1 MDGSGPAVPPRTKVT
16 AEAVRT
22 RKLELNLPDAT
33 SQQSAAAWFRGVLRL
48 PDELKQNCVDD
59 IVDLMPRF
67 VELLSSEHQ
76 AVVTE
81 AASVVANIAA
91 SPGEN
96 SSSRVIDSGAV
107 PLLIKLLGSTDNNDL
122 KDHAALALGNVAI
135 GSAQARNHVIDS
147 DGLEPLLKVMDD
159 FVEGQSTSAR
169 VLNSTVW
176 TVSQLCRAVPR
187 PSVEVLRP
195 VLPVLTQ
202 LLVTAGDE
210 EVLVDACWAISY
222 LAEDFA
228 YLEVVCQPEIVK
240 VVVNLLDH
248 PSNGV
253 RTAAV
258 RASGNFVTGNDR
270 QTQVV
275 IEAGGLEAF
284 GKLIES
290 PVDEHCKDA
299 VWAISNI
306 AAGTQEQIQRVIDAN
321 LIPKLV
327 RAWHTRCE
335 TVKTEAAWA
344 LCNFCTGG
352 SPEQFKYLMSQ
363 RHAVTPLV
371 CVLLE
376 SKDTALAGGA
386 RNAIDALT
394 KAGEEERQRNNTD
407 QNDYARAVE
416 DAQKARTAF
425 MRAQRFESDKNWNAA
440 IESYTEA
447 MRHYW
452 NPEKC
457 HNRMGICYSK
467 LGQHAEAFT
476 EYDAV
481 LKINPHDGVGYCNRG
496 RKHLALGRFQEAE
509 ADALMSLK
517 LNPKHKTSQ
526 QLLLDARKKT
536 TTQDLPGT
544 EAELYSQAEK
554 LRKHKQW
561 SAAIDAFSELLD
573 TDYPGKAH
581 LLNQRGVCYQELGQ
595 HEDALRDLT
604 ESLELDPSQPVSKL
618 CNRADVFRDLE
629 RFDQAVD
636 DLNRVIEM
644 APDDGAAKAQLAEVQ
659 TAMAVPASART
670 AFKNAKKKYNADEW
684 ENAIAGFTDAI
695 SSGLG
700 KSETYIAWVMRG
712 WSYHQVGKMEESLRD
727 FDMAVADDPAR
738 VVGLYSRGIA
748 HKRGGRAH
756 QAKEDCDHAVD
767 LTWEDLARA
776 SLEDFGL
783 PPLGVEEQ
791 MCDVPEGIRVFF
803 TQLAGAVIGDE
814 MFGMRCFEAA
824 VSAYSLALRSTANAT
839 LVVPR
844 DALCRWHF
852 QRGRCYLLLHRNVE
866 AMSDFTTVISKV
878 PENKPKLADA
888 HFFRGHLYSQ
898 QDKWVEAEQDLQI
911 CLKLKPAHE
920 TAGELL
926 NSTKEKLSSRAR
938 NAEEAEKEL
947 LAQLDKDQEREKK
960 KREKNKL
967 KKQRQKDKKKKE
979 PPAGNSQGAEAADEP
994 ARMHKSS
1001 AAAVKGLSPK
1011 AVSPTAQKA
1020 PTAPAPEP
1028 APAPKDP
1035 DTATS
1040 PAAGRQNATDSS
1052 ASKSETSKAEAEPI
1066 REAASTSTAAAAAAA
1081 AAPPKQPDSA
1091 PKKRRGGRSTEASGN
1106 GGINAPPGRHDKQQ
1120 SDAAPASAVPR
1131 PTARVVVPASDL
1143 VDEDCPLCCEPFDAT
1158 DLAFTPCPCGYK
1170 VCVWCYHRLK
1180 DDTDGQ
1186 CPACRQGYREVEQ
1199 KVVEVAKR
1207 AAQDKD
1213 SSDRR
1218 PTTSKSESAEE
1229 SWMRRLFAAT
1239 EGGLRQ
1245 CASLLRTACLHPKP
1259 LHLCRR
1265 N

>member
-1 MDGSGPAVPPRTKVT
+1 MDGSAAAAVPRTKVT
-16 AEAVRT
+16 AESLRV
-22 RKLELNLPDAT
+22 RKLELHRDDAVA
-33 SQQSAAAWFRGVLRL
+33 QQSAAAWFRGVLRL
-48 PDELKQNCVDD
+48 PDELKQNCVYD
-59 IVDLMPRF
+59 IVGLMPRF
-67 VELLSSEHQ
+67 VELLSSDHQ

-96 SSSRVIDSGAV
+96 SSARVIDSGAV
-107 PLLIKLLGSTDNNDL
+107 PLLIALLGTTNNNDL

-147 DGLEPLLKVMDD
+147 DGLEPLMKVMDD
-159 FVEGQSTSAR
+159 FVEGHSTSAR

-270 QTQVV
+270 QTQIV
-275 IEAGGLEAF
+275 IESGGLEAF

-352 SPEQFKYLMSQ
+352 SPDQFKYLMSQ

-394 KAGEEERQRNNTD
+394 KAGEEERLSSNAEH
-407 QNDYARAVE
+407 NDYARAVE
-416 DAQKARTAF
+416 EAQKARTAF
-425 MRAQRFESDKNWNAA
+425 LRAQRFESDKNWTAA

-467 LGQHAEAFT
+467 LGQHTEAFN

-481 LKINPHDGVGYCNRG
+481 LEINPQDGVGYCNRG
-496 RKHLALGRFQEAE
+496 RKHLALGRHTEAE

-536 TTQDLPGT
+536 SNSDPPGS

-561 SAAIDAFSELLD
+561 SAAIDAFSDLLS

-604 ESLELDPSQPVSKL
+604 ESLDLDPTQPVSKL

-629 RFDQAVD
+629 RFDDAVN
-636 DLNRVIEM
+636 DLNRVIEL
-644 APDDGAAKAQLAEVQ
+644 APEDGAAKAQLTEVQ
-659 TAMAVPASART
+659 TAMAVPTCART
-670 AFKNAKKKYNADEW
+670 AFKDARKMYNADEW
-684 ENAIAGFTDAI
+684 EQAIAGFTESIAN
-695 SSGLG
+695 GLG
-700 KSETYIAWVMRG
+700 KSETYTAWVIRG
-712 WSYHQVGKMEESLRD
+712 WCHHHLGRMDESLRD

-738 VVGLYSRGIA
+738 VVGWYSRGIA
-748 HKRGGRAH
+748 HKRASRAH

-852 QRGRCYLLLHRNVE
+852 ERGRCYLRMHRNVD

-898 QDKWVEAEQDLQI
+898 QGKWLDAEADLQI
-911 CLKLKPAHE
+911 CVKLKPAHE

-926 NSTKEKLSSRAR
+926 SSTKEKLTNRAR

-947 LAQLDKDQEREKK
+947 LAQLDNDQEREKK
-960 KREKNKL
+960 KREKNKQ

-979 PPAGNSQGAEAADEP
+979 PSASEDKSVDTDPIPEPEDALRVGSVAAKSAFSAVTPSSPPAPETVPAPAPAPTPAPTSPTASIATAKAP
-994 ARMHKSS
+994 ARSASNGGGRNGISDKATHSELNAEVSS
-1001 AAAVKGLSPK
+1001 AAA
-1011 AVSPTAQKA
+1011 AQATA
-1020 PTAPAPEP
+1020 PTPRP
-1028 APAPKDP
+1028 
-1035 DTATS
+1035 
-1040 PAAGRQNATDSS
+1040 QM
-1052 ASKSETSKAEAEPI
+1052 
-1066 REAASTSTAAAAAAA
+1066 
-1081 AAPPKQPDSA
+1081 A
-1091 PKKRRGGRSTEASGN
+1091 PKKRRGAESSAATEPATRSEMHQAAPAPAPAAVPRPAST
-1106 GGINAPPGRHDKQQ
+1106 RE
-1120 SDAAPASAVPR
+1120 AAPASM
-1131 PTARVVVPASDL
+1131 DL
-1143 VDEDCPLCCEPFDAT
+1143 LDEDCPLCCEPFDAT

-1186 CPACRQGYREVEQ
+1186 CPACRQQYREVEQ
-1199 KVVEVAKR
+1199 KVVKVSKR
-1207 AAQDKD
+1207 AAHDRD
-1213 SSDRR
+1213 SGADRR
-1218 PTTSKSESAEE
+1218 AATKSDNPEE
-1229 SWMRRLFAAT
+1229 AWMRRLFAAT

-1245 CASLLRTACLHPKP
+1245 YVPRLLLSLLFSEF
-1259 LHLCRR
+1259 
-1265 N
+1265 